1 MCHNSCERTNERAP
15 WLALEF
21 AGPVEVTR
29 VDIYNRG
36 DECGRCAARTKNVEV
51 RLIDELPTS
60 GDQMYTGGQLL
71 GNFAGPGKK
80 GEIIKVEG
88 PVRTGRYV
96 LVQMNNQDCLNL
108 HEVEAFGRVILD
120 TTTTTEQVTGASVKW
135 VPAPITLL
143 AILLLLF

>member
-1 MCHNSCERTNERAP
+1 MCVSFCNTTAP

-29 VDIYNRG
+29 VNIYNRG
-36 DECGRCAARTKNVEV
+36 DECGRCALRTKNVEV
-51 RLIDELPTS
+51 RLVDELPTS
-60 GDQMYTGGQLL
+60 GYQMYTGGQLL
-71 GNFAGPGKK
+71 GKFSGPGKK

-96 LVQMNNQDCLNL
+96 LVQMNNRDCLNL
-108 HEVEAFGRVILD
+108 HEVEAFGRVLLD
-120 TTTTTEQVTGASVKW
+120 TTTTTDQMPGDSVKW